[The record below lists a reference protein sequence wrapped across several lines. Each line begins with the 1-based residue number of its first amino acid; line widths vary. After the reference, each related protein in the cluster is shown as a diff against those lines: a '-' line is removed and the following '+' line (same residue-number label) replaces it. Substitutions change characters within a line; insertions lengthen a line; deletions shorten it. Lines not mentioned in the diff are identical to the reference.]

1 MDQEEL
7 SLLLL
12 LGYAVADD
20 GLWKGEED
28 KEDPPPNKKTRIWV
42 RDWIQRRN
50 WTTSNTMYKL
60 QCEISEVGHAKKDIK
75 QEYKRI

>member
-12 LGYAVADD
+12 LGYVVTDED
-20 GLWKGEED
+20 LWKGDED
-28 KEDPPPNKKTRIWV
+28 GLEPPPAKGKRLWV
-42 RDWIQRRN
+42 REWIKRRN

-60 QCEISEVGHAKKDIK
+60 QCEISEVSPVKKHEFDCSY
-75 QEYKRI
+75 E